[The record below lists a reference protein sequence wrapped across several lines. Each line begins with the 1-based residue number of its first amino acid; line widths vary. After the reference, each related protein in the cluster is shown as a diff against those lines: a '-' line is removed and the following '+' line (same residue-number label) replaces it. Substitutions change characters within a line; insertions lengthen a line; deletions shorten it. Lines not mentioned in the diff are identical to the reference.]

1 MVTYAF
7 DLGIWTLL
15 FFIIGMYKPQWPLFF
30 LKKSDESVIE
40 PNTKKSN
47 KLKKRDETKI
57 ESDIKKPASSSI
69 EPSRF
74 MIVVI
79 TTIFVM
85 ITFTLYGEGTRREK
99 LAKQAITAVSKN
111 TDANSTP
118 VPVPVPTTDKITPEK
133 KPL

>member
-15 FFIIGMYKPQWPLFF
+15 FFIVGMYKPQWPLFF
-30 LKKSDESVIE
+30 LKKPDEPVIE

-47 KLKKRDETKI
+47 KLKKRNETTI
-57 ESDIKKPASSSI
+57 EPDIKKPARFTI

-74 MIVVI
+74 TIVVI
-79 TTIFVM
+79 TTLLVM

-99 LAKQAITAVSKN
+99 LAKQATTAATKN
-111 TDANSTP
+111 TDTNSTP
-118 VPVPVPTTDKITPEK
+118 VPVPVPTTDKATPEK